1 MNEWM
6 NEWMPVGVFGGWLVQ
21 ELKELA
27 ALAYRDTTNE
37 NREFWKNEMGQALRD
52 IQQVYDDK
60 LDATRNDVETY
71 YNLKV
76 IERSLSS
83 AYNQCSRIRKHDFL
97 RFFEMTYQTNVKSR

>member
-1 MNEWM
+1 VEFSYKQT
-6 NEWMPVGVFGGWLVQ
+6 VGAHGSTSPGVRVYQ

-52 IQQVYDDK
+52 IQQVYDEK
-60 LDATRNDVETY
+60 LEDTRNDVETY

-76 IERSLSS
+76 R
-83 AYNQCSRIRKHDFL
+83 
-97 RFFEMTYQTNVKSR
+97 T

>member
-1 MNEWM
+1 
-6 NEWMPVGVFGGWLVQ
+6 VCVCVQ

-52 IQQVYDDK
+52 IQQVYDEK
-60 LDATRNDVETY
+60 LDDTRNDVETY

-76 IERSLSS
+76 HATLALLHSS
-83 AYNQCSRIRKHDFL
+83 NHS
-97 RFFEMTYQTNVKSR
+97 